1 MPLQRSDSRQKSQG
15 NFTVINN
22 LTPGASL
29 QFNGDMQ
36 FGSTNN
42 EANAETI
49 DAATLLDRLSQLED
63 RLGVIAKTVN
73 EEIQLF
79 IGLVSAQDSEVMMAD
94 SKIMREDSQVM
105 REDSQIMK
113 QQAARTTLLTTLAV
127 IYLPLQLITG
137 IFGMNIKEITGDGI
151 PRWWA
156 CLAAL
161 GAGGILTFLVYLAVK
176 WWQWRRSQR
185 KTQEAEKDK
194 EA

>member
-1 MPLQRSDSRQKSQG
+1 MYVQLAYAQQKSRG
-15 NFTVINN
+15 HVTIVNN
-22 LTPGASL
+22 IAPGATFKFSGNAS
-29 QFNGDMQ
+29 FAPTGAEDVD
-36 FGSTNN
+36 T
-42 EANAETI
+42 EAIN
-49 DAATLLDRLSQLED
+49 AATLLDKLTQLED
-63 RLGVIAKTVN
+63 KIEVMAKTIN

-79 IGLVSAQDSEVMMAD
+79 IASVSIRDSEVMLAD
-94 SKIMREDSQVM
+94 SRIMREDS
-105 REDSQIMK
+105 EIMK

-161 GAGGILTFLVYLAVK
+161 GTGGVLTFFVYLAVK

-185 KTQEAEKDK
+185 KTRAAEKEK

>member
-1 MPLQRSDSRQKSQG
+1 
-15 NFTVINN
+15 VINN
-22 LTPGASL
+22 VSPGATLNFSSV
-29 QFNGDMQ
+29 NR
-36 FGSTNN
+36 FGQAGSK
-42 EANAETI
+42 EADTEAL
-49 DAATLLDRLSQLED
+49 DAVALLDRLAQLEG
-63 RLGVIAKTVN
+63 RLGEAAKTVN

-79 IGLVSAQDSEVMMAD
+79 IASVSIRDSEVMLAD
-94 SKIMREDSQVM
+94 SKIM

-137 IFGMNIKEITGDGI
+137 IFGMNIQEITADGSL
-151 PRWWA
+151 RWWA

-161 GAGGILTFLVYLAVK
+161 GVGGVLTCLVYLAVK

-185 KTQEAEKDK
+185 KAREGEKEK

>member
-1 MPLQRSDSRQKSQG
+1 MRQKTQG
-15 NFTVINN
+15 NVTVINN
-22 LTPGASL
+22 VGPEGVLKFHGTT
-29 QFNGDMQ
+29 N
-36 FGSTNN
+36 FGPADHE

-49 DAATLLDRLSQLED
+49 DAATLLDRLAQLEE

-79 IGLVSAQDSEVMMAD
+79 IGLVSIRDSEVLL
-94 SKIMREDSQVM
+94 EDSRIM

-161 GAGGILTFLVYLAVK
+161 GAGGALTFFVYLTVK
-176 WWQWRRSQR
+176 WWQWRRSQ
-185 KTQEAEKDK
+185 QEARKGGKEK
-194 EA
+194 EV

>member
-1 MPLQRSDSRQKSQG
+1 M
-15 NFTVINN
+15 
-22 LTPGASL
+22 
-29 QFNGDMQ
+29 
-36 FGSTNN
+36 
-42 EANAETI
+42 
-49 DAATLLDRLSQLED
+49 LLDKLAQLED
-63 RLGVIAKTVN
+63 RLGIVAKTVN

-79 IGLVSAQDSEVMMAD
+79 IASVSLRDSETMLTD

-137 IFGMNIKEITGDGI
+137 IFGMNIKEITGDGR

-161 GAGGILTFLVYLAVK
+161 GAGAILTFLVYLAVE
-176 WWQWRRSQR
+176 WWQWRMYQQKAR
-185 KTQEAEKDK
+185 EAEKEKD
-194 EA
+194 A

>member
-1 MPLQRSDSRQKSQG
+1 
-15 NFTVINN
+15 
-22 LTPGASL
+22 
-29 QFNGDMQ
+29 
-36 FGSTNN
+36 
-42 EANAETI
+42 
-49 DAATLLDRLSQLED
+49 
-63 RLGVIAKTVN
+63 VIAKTVN

-79 IGLVSAQDSEVMMAD
+79 IASVSIRDSEVMLAD
-94 SKIMREDSQVM
+94 SKIM

-161 GAGGILTFLVYLAVK
+161 GAGGVLTFLVYLAVK
-176 WWQWRRSQR
+176 WWQWRSSQR
-185 KTQEAEKDK
+185 KTREAEKDK